1 MKNILFLALSL
12 LAVLA
17 FSACSDSSS
26 SSSASDDPATDLSS
40 SSASDDS
47 VSDAKKATCAITQN
61 EENAFEM
68 IMDKPDSGTVTIS
81 MTYENGLFT
90 NSSVTVFDESVSQ
103 SELDVACAE
112 TKSDANGDKA
122 EGFTSTVTCE
132 GNTIRTESTMQVM
145 MNPMTIG
152 GLTSSFVEMCE
163 QVQKTGIIPD
173 DDSEE

>member
-1 MKNILFLALSL
+1 MKNILFPALSL

-26 SSSASDDPATDLSS
+26 SSSASDD
-40 SSASDDS
+40 SA
-47 VSDAKKATCAITQN
+47 SDAKKATCAITQN

-103 SELDVACAE
+103 SELDAACAE
-112 TKSDANGDKA
+112 TKSDANGDDV
-122 EGFTSTVTCE
+122 EGFTSAVTCE

-145 MNPMTIG
+145 INPMTIG

>member
-1 MKNILFLALSL
+1 MKNILFPALSL

-26 SSSASDDPATDLSS
+26 SSSASDD
-40 SSASDDS
+40 SA
-47 VSDAKKATCAITQN
+47 SDAKKATCAITQN

-81 MTYENGLFT
+81 MTYENGFFT

-103 SELDVACAE
+103 SELDAACAE
-112 TKSDANGDKA
+112 TKSDANGDEA

-145 MNPMTIG
+145 INPMTIG

-163 QVQKTGIIPD
+163 QVQKTGTIPD
-173 DDSEE
+173 DDSAE

>member
-1 MKNILFLALSL
+1 MKNILFPALSL

-17 FSACSDSSS
+17 FSACSDSS
-26 SSSASDDPATDLSS
+26 SS

-90 NSSVTVFDESVSQ
+90 NSSVAVFDESVSQ

-112 TKSDANGDKA
+112 AKSDANGDEA

-145 MNPMTIG
+145 INPMTIG